1 MKRTPLRA
9 SLLITACI
17 TLLLIAGG
25 IGAPTLGAL
34 PVSPAALS
42 AVTDAS
48 PSAPARRPV
57 NVILFI
63 GDGMGYGQLSLGAPA
78 IACMPIQTRVTT
90 HALGGAVTDSAA
102 AATAMATGHKTTRRH
117 VGVDEFGRRLTTVLE
132 AVHDAGGLTGLVTNA
147 ALTSATPA
155 AFAAHVSDRR
165 STRIIA
171 AQMVETR
178 PDVMLGGGA
187 ADFLPGTY
195 DRSHPPLEQAKDAG
209 YEVVFDSA
217 SLAAAQRLPLL
228 GLFAGDSLDYH
239 LARDPAQ
246 QPSLAQMTAKAIE
259 LLSAAADQAATATAA
274 GRLGFFLVV
283 ENDLI
288 DIACHDNDALILPTE
303 VTALDEAV
311 AVALEFSRTDGRTLV
326 LVTADHE
333 TGMVTVDERGE
344 ISFGSDEHSAWEVPL
359 FAEGPGQD
367 LFDVDLI
374 DNTDIAMLIAQALG
388 LYSTFVETPSNS
400 AATPAIAGAR

>member
-132 AVHDAGGLTGLVTNA
+132 AVRDAGGLTGLVTNA

-187 ADFLPGTY
+187 ADFLPGNV
-195 DRSHPPLEQAKDAG
+195 RPVAPAPGAG
-209 YEVVFDSA
+209 EGR
-217 SLAAAQRLPLL
+217 RL
-228 GLFAGDSLDYH
+228 
-239 LARDPAQ
+239 
-246 QPSLAQMTAKAIE
+246 
-259 LLSAAADQAATATAA
+259 
-274 GRLGFFLVV
+274 
-283 ENDLI
+283 
-288 DIACHDNDALILPTE
+288 
-303 VTALDEAV
+303 
-311 AVALEFSRTDGRTLV
+311 
-326 LVTADHE
+326 
-333 TGMVTVDERGE
+333 
-344 ISFGSDEHSAWEVPL
+344 
-359 FAEGPGQD
+359 
-367 LFDVDLI
+367 
-374 DNTDIAMLIAQALG
+374 
-388 LYSTFVETPSNS
+388 
-400 AATPAIAGAR
+400 